1 MATLSERPWQAVD
14 LNDFNFVPGDAV
26 PKRSRNNDLAL
37 RVEEAGWTNG
47 EFVRAVNRVGREM
60 GLDLRYDESSVWHWL
75 RGTRPRAGARA
86 AAREALSRRIGRP
99 VAEADIGMT
108 RVEDGSEFVDLG
120 LTVVDDPVETLGRL
134 GRADIDRRRFLTT
147 AAYSTAGAALPLG
160 VAGEAAARTERAR
173 DGGMAGANEIDAVR
187 DMVTAFTAIDE
198 RHGGRH
204 GRSAVVQY
212 LTHDVAA
219 LCRARFATDA
229 QHRQMLSAAA
239 SLTYLVGW
247 KAYDA
252 GEMGLAQRYYLQAY
266 SLTREADEPAHQAYI
281 LRILAHHGMDN
292 DRPEHVLGLA
302 EEALTRVQGRVD
314 QRTES
319 LFVICR
325 ARALA
330 ASGTDQ
336 RHEALTEAE
345 RARTLASSTGG
356 EVEGWAQGWGAA
368 AATVDSH
375 TAKIMATVG
384 DHRAAERHYARARLR
399 YTGTEHQRIAALSAA
414 AEGRAQAD
422 QGQIEAACETWTAAL
437 DSMRGI
443 RSRRIVKAVEGMRAE
458 ITAARVR
465 GSRAA
470 RTLDERTRLYLTA
483 RPTG

>member
-1 MATLSERPWQAVD
+1 MPT
-14 LNDFNFVPGDAV
+14 
-26 PKRSRNNDLAL
+26 RSPNADLAL
-37 RVEEAGWTNG
+37 RIEQAGWTNG
-47 EFVRAVNRVGREM
+47 EFARAVNRVGREM
-60 GLDLRYDESSVWHWL
+60 GLELRYDESSVWHWL

-86 AAREALSRRIGRP
+86 AAREALSRRMGRP
-99 VAEADIGMT
+99 VNEADIGMAS
-108 RVEDGSEFVDLG
+108 VEDSSESVDLG

-160 VAGEAAARTERAR
+160 AAGEAAARTDRAR
-173 DGGMAGANEIDAVR
+173 AGGLAGAGEVDAVR
-187 DMVTAFTAIDE
+187 HMVAAFTAIDE

-212 LTHDVAA
+212 LTHEVAD
-219 LCRARFATDA
+219 LCRARFATEP

-266 SLTREADEPAHQAYI
+266 SLTREAEDPAHQAYI

-302 EEALTRVQGRVD
+302 DEALNRARGRVD
-314 QRTES
+314 QQTES

-330 ASGTDQ
+330 ASGAD
-336 RHEALTEAE
+336 RHRDALAEAE
-345 RARTLASSTGG
+345 RARTMASATGD
-356 EVEGWAQGWGAA
+356 EVEGWAQMWGAA

-375 TAKIMATVG
+375 TAKIMAKVG
-384 DHRAAERHYARARLR
+384 DHRAAERHHARARRR
-399 YTGTEHQRIAALSAA
+399 YAGTEHQRIAALSAA
-414 AEGRAQAD
+414 EEGRAQAD
-422 QGQIEAACETWTAAL
+422 QGQIEAACATWTAAL

-443 RSRRIVKAVEGMRAE
+443 RSRRIVKAVKGMRTE
-458 ITAARVR
+458 INAARVR

-470 RTLDERTRLYLTA
+470 RVLDERTRLYLA
-483 RPTG
+483 ASSDGPR